1 MSDQYVRMSYSDDGG
16 HTFSDW
22 QAVPIGE
29 VGQYGKKI
37 QWTRLG
43 STYQRVYLFAVSSP
57 RKRDILG
64 ATVSM
69 KGTVG

>member
-1 MSDQYVRMSYSDDGG
+1 MSDQYVRMRYSDDGG
-16 HTFSDW
+16 HNWSDW
-22 QAVPIGE
+22 EAVPIGE
-29 VGQYGKKI
+29 VGQYVKKV

-43 STYQRVYLFAVSSP
+43 STYQRVYQFAVSSP